1 MRLDADA
8 KRAVVMDAAGID
20 RALNR
25 IAHQIV
31 ERYHG
36 LGDLALVGI
45 RSRGVPL
52 AHRLAKILGA
62 TEKRAVPVGILDITL
77 YRDDLTTIGPHPV
90 LKETSLSFPIEG
102 RRIVLVDDVLYTGRT
117 IRAALDGLI
126 DFGRPKSIALAVL
139 VDRGHRELPIHADY
153 VGKTVATGTDEV
165 VAVRLREIDGEDEVL
180 LSRRPAPRAA
190 DAPATR
196 AAGAA
201 KRRATAG
208 ARAPRRA
215 AAKGR

>member
-1 MRLDADA
+1 MRLAADA

-31 ERYHG
+31 ERHHG

-77 YRDDLTTIGPHPV
+77 YRDDLTTIGPQPV

-126 DFGRPKSIALAVL
+126 DFGRPKSISLAVL
-139 VDRGHRELPIHADY
+139 IDRGHRELPIHADY

-165 VAVRLREIDGEDEVL
+165 VAVRLREIDGADEVL
-180 LSRRPAPRAA
+180 LSRKPAPVAAPAPAQRAA
-190 DAPATR
+190 R
-196 AAGAA
+196 AA
-201 KRRATAG
+201 KRPA
-208 ARAPRRA
+208 RRA